1 MELCSLGRAL
11 RVLLLF
17 VALLAGVAPAPAFA
31 SAARARWLPTGD
43 PRVAG
48 YRVYVRNAGGP
59 YGTPVDV
66 GMPVTAADGTL
77 SSVIEGL
84 TASRTYHLAV
94 AAYTDDGAESA
105 LSGELALGA
114 LNTCVIDSCASPTDC
129 DFGTVADGT
138 WCTHDGDTDAC
149 TAIGACVAGK
159 CTASASGAGRLA
171 ATRVN
176 LSVRRREGR
185 LSVHGR
191 FLPSG
196 GFDPKATGAT
206 LELANASGVKLY
218 RATIPGTALDRIAG
232 RTTAGAERTAFHY
245 LGTRREARQYNGL
258 RVLNLFVS
266 ADGVAVTARAES
278 PELRALLAE
287 RALRATVRLGD
298 TCARDLDLTCR
309 RFLTGGLSCR

>member
-1 MELCSLGRAL
+1 MGLCSLGRAL

-48 YRVYVRNAGGP
+48 YHVYVRNAGGP

-66 GMPVTAADGTL
+66 GMPVAAADGTL
-77 SSVIEGL
+77 SSVIDGL
-84 TASRTYHLAV
+84 TASRIYHLAV
-94 AAYTDDGAESA
+94 AAYTGDGAESA

-129 DFGTVADGT
+129 DFGTVPDGT

-159 CTASASGAGRLA
+159 CTPSASGAGRLA
-171 ATRVN
+171 ATRVHV
-176 LSVRRREGR
+176 SVRRREGR
-185 LSVHGR
+185 LTVHGR
-191 FLPSG
+191 FLARG

-206 LELANASGVKLY
+206 LELANASGAKLY
-218 RATIPGTALDRIAG
+218 SATIPGTALDRIADLS
-232 RTTAGAERTAFHY
+232 ADRTAFRY

-278 PELRALLAE
+278 PDLRALLAE